1 MKNNGTPIS
10 TNAVIIAEK
19 LKFVIFLLKC
29 ELICIRTIQIIAK
42 ALKKSKYTIL
52 LLESLITFK
61 KKSPKIL
68 YKIKERILEI
78 WKLENV

>member
-42 ALKKSKYTIL
+42 A
-52 LLESLITFK
+52 
-61 KKSPKIL
+61 P
-68 YKIKERILEI
+68 
-78 WKLENV
+78 